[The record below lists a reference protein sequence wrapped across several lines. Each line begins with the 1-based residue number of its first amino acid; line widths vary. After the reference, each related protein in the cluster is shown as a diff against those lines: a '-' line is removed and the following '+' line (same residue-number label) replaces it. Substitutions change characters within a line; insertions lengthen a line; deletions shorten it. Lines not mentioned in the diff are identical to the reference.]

1 MQTTPRQG
9 MKLDSI
15 PASLGF
21 SDSWQFVV
29 YGWVT
34 LSPLTTKPKTTDR
47 LFNQRIRKEK
57 KSKELS
63 TSNAVLSLL
72 WYWRYGTCRQ
82 EITKMFLAVFL
93 SMDIWCCD
101 PSSVTP
107 CCATEICK
115 SVSEGHTHWQ
125 NTWKLKVVRFAYF
138 LPDRIFIF
146 VSSLKSQP
154 LQQVTFPILT
164 ALLYGIVTNWIP
176 TKLMFSRLW
185 SAVRCSSDYC
195 NVLVYLSW
203 YKLETHS
210 PRN

>member
-1 MQTTPRQG
+1 MRFFHSFG
-9 MKLDSI
+9 IDSI
-15 PASLGF
+15 
-21 SDSWQFVV
+21 WN
-29 YGWVT
+29 
-34 LSPLTTKPKTTDR
+34 LSPRNYENVSGCFFVHGHLMLR
-47 LFNQRIRKEK
+47 
-57 KSKELS
+57 
-63 TSNAVLSLL
+63 
-72 WYWRYGTCRQ
+72 
-82 EITKMFLAVFL
+82 
-93 SMDIWCCD
+93 
-101 PSSVTP
+101 SVTP

-125 NTWKLKVVRFAYF
+125 NTRKLKVVRFAYF

>member
-1 MQTTPRQG
+1 MLR
-9 MKLDSI
+9 
-15 PASLGF
+15 
-21 SDSWQFVV
+21 
-29 YGWVT
+29 
-34 LSPLTTKPKTTDR
+34 
-47 LFNQRIRKEK
+47 
-57 KSKELS
+57 
-63 TSNAVLSLL
+63 
-72 WYWRYGTCRQ
+72 
-82 EITKMFLAVFL
+82 
-93 SMDIWCCD
+93 
-101 PSSVTP
+101 SVTP

-195 NVLVYLSW
+195 NVYLSTW
-203 YKLETHS
+203 ADTNLRLTVLEISDGKRQLPPIMQPKMKLSKAIFCRPRFFGITFFIRLILLKALLLYFIGMKYSSKAVELWLSLVARSCVYREFYKVTS
-210 PRN
+210 ANI